1 MDFGETIGE
10 RGQAM
15 VETALIL
22 LAFFVMFFAIFEG
35 GRLIQVQ
42 QTLTDAARLGA
53 RLKVAPD
60 SGTNNLPSDADV
72 QNLVDSFL
80 DAASIYGATT
90 TVTPVPCNT
99 PVGSVDCLQ
108 VTVTYDYNVMTIP
121 MFGAVNMA
129 LAGQSQMRDERS
141 Q

>member
-1 MDFGETIGE
+1 VAE
-10 RGQAM
+10 RGQTM

-22 LAFFVMFFAIFEG
+22 LSFFVVFFAIFEA

-60 SGTNNLPSDADV
+60 SGTNNLPDDSDV
-72 QNLVDSFL
+72 RNLVNDFL
-80 DAASIYGATT
+80 GAASIYGATT

-99 PVGSVDCLQ
+99 AVGAVDCIE
-108 VTVTYDYNVMTIP
+108 VTVTYDYRVMTIT
-121 MFGAVNMA
+121 MFGVINMT
-129 LAGQSQMRDERS
+129 LEGQSQMRDERS